1 MRAPPVGIY
10 VNTDTV
16 DFNEGGLGNDYM
28 DFSWAVS
35 LDDVVCTTS
44 SAGLV
49 TAAFWQSGSRAAF
62 RSWTSLSGNTG
73 MNAGGTWE
81 QLLDKNVNRLVSPM
95 FGGFDGLDIT
105 EADPFRNTRIDDN
118 ETETGNYTFY
128 TIKRAI
134 DTVADKER
142 LATNIITI
150 PGVTNESLAARLI
163 NTCEARGDALAIVDL
178 KGTHQPPAESTGTED
193 ARKSNLDTTISNLV
207 DRRINS
213 SYACAYYPCEGSAFR
228 RRSGRICQHRE
239 VQRPLVCP
247 GRV

>member
-1 MRAPPVGIY
+1 MNKYDKYKRKQWTKQDDFFAVPRKLGIMRTITYNSGISTTDPSFDAGYVDYLRAPPVGIY

-95 FGGFDGLDIT
+95 FGGFDGL
-105 EADPFRNTRIDDN
+105 
-118 ETETGNYTFY
+118 
-128 TIKRAI
+128 
-134 DTVADKER
+134 
-142 LATNIITI
+142 NI
-150 PGVTNESLAARLI
+150 S
-163 NTCEARGDALAIVDL
+163 
-178 KGTHQPPAESTGTED
+178 
-193 ARKSNLDTTISNLV
+193 
-207 DRRINS
+207 
-213 SYACAYYPCEGSAFR
+213 PCW
-228 RRSGRICQHRE
+228 
-239 VQRPLVCP
+239 
-247 GRV
+247 